1 MERRHVSRASIEIEA
16 SSADVWDALVNPAAA
31 KEYFFGAKVRSDWKE
46 GSPITFTGEFNGN
59 AYHEKGTILQ
69 YRPERL
75 LQYSHWSDLEQLP
88 DLPENYRNWTFR
100 IESGDPGV
108 VLSVTE
114 DNIPD
119 ETNEPVSMNSGRA
132 CYQPSRGSL
141 RPGLKACPRVHW
153 IHETHNNR
161 LQRTLRSAARRR
173 TGALD

>member
-1 MERRHVSRASIEIEA
+1 MERKHVSRASIAIEA
-16 SSADVWDALVNPAAA
+16 SRADVWDALVNPATA
-31 KEYFFGAKVRSDWKE
+31 KEYFFGAEVRSDWKE

-69 YRPERL
+69 YRPQRL

-100 IESGDPGV
+100 IESGHLGV

-119 ETNEPVSMNSGRA
+119 ETKRARSDEFWSGVLSTIKGIVEA
-132 CYQPSRGSL
+132 
-141 RPGLKACPRVHW
+141 
-153 IHETHNNR
+153 
-161 LQRTLRSAARRR
+161 RT
-173 TGALD
+173 

>member
-1 MERRHVSRASIEIEA
+1 
-16 SSADVWDALVNPAAA
+16 L
-31 KEYFFGAKVRSDWKE
+31 E
-46 GSPITFTGEFNGN
+46 GRKSFTGEFNGN

-100 IESGDPGV
+100 VEPGDPGV

-119 ETNEPVSMNSGRA
+119 ETKRARSDEFWSGV
-132 CYQPSRGSL
+132 L
-141 RPGLKACPRVHW
+141 
-153 IHETHNNR
+153 
-161 LQRTLRSAARRR
+161 SAIKGIVEARI
-173 TGALD
+173 